1 MFIGELD
8 LRWIAMTGLF
18 SLFRRSSMAA
28 KLTAIDKAFAT
39 IDFSLDGHIIT
50 ANENFLATV
59 GYTLDEVRGKHHS
72 MFLEPGARGTVEYE
86 QFWRDLNRG
95 EVKSAEFRRLGK
107 GGREI
112 WLQASYNP
120 ILGRKGKPIRI
131 MKIACDTTKVKHLA
145 AAEQAAKERRVDLLT
160 GLVSSFEKKVGQ
172 MAGLLASNSTQLEA
186 TAQSMTGTAAQT
198 GQQAANVAS
207 AAAAASVGV
216 QTVAA
221 AAEELAASI
230 KEISRQVAQSGE
242 ITQKA
247 VADAQRT
254 DAIVRALAEGAEKI
268 GHVVGLITTIAGQTN
283 LLASYI

>member
-1 MFIGELD
+1 MI
-8 LRWIAMTGLF
+8 GLF
-18 SLFRRSSMAA
+18 SLFRRSAMAA
-28 KLTAIDKAFAT
+28 KLAAIDKSFAT
-39 IDFSLDGHIIT
+39 IEFSLDGQIIT

-72 MFLEPGARGTVEYE
+72 MFLEPGTRSTADYK
-86 QFWRDLNRG
+86 QFWQDLNRG
-95 EVKSAEFRRLGK
+95 EFKSAEFRRLGK
-107 GGREI
+107 GSREI

-120 ILGRKGKPIRI
+120 ILGLTGKPVRV
-131 MKIACDTTKVKHLA
+131 MKVASDTTKAKHLA
-145 AAEQAAKERRVDLLT
+145 AAEQAAKERRVDVLT
-160 GLVSSFEKKVGQ
+160 SLVTSFERKVGQ

-186 TAQSMTGTAAQT
+186 TAKAMTGTAAQT
-198 GQQAANVAS
+198 GQQASNVAS
-207 AAAAASVGV
+207 AAAEASIGV

-254 DAIVRALAEGAEKI
+254 DTIVRALAEGAEKI
-268 GHVVGLITTIAGQTN
+268 GHVVGLITTIAGQTCRCH
-283 LLASYI
+283 